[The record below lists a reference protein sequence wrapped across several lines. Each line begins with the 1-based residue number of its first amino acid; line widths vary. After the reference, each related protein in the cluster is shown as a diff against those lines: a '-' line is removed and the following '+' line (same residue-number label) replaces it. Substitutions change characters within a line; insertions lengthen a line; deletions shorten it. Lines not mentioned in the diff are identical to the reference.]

1 VCDLGFFICK
11 KQSLFEPMSKN
22 HNEDTRVKI
31 PAILHLMRLGY
42 EYVSLKDAVYD
53 EENNIFT
60 DIFKESIA
68 RINPNLSVGDIAR
81 WYKEVALSLE
91 NEDLGKVFCESLM
104 ATSGKKLIDFENFAN
119 NSFHVC
125 TELTYKNGEDE
136 FRPDVICLINGMPLV
151 FIEVKKPNN
160 KNGVI
165 AERSRINDRF
175 KNKRFRKF
183 VNLTQ
188 FMIFSNNMEY
198 DDNEIEPWQGAYYA
212 SASYGN
218 PIFNYFREEIGF
230 NLQQLLLPEDAID
243 EDVVLKDNNYQTLKH
258 IPEFADNKKPDT
270 ITNAMLSSML
280 SRERLAFILQY
291 GLAYV
296 KETSGLQKHIMR
308 YPQLFATKAIESKL
322 DQGIRKGIIW
332 HTQGSGKTA
341 LAYYNTHFLTDYFQ
355 KQGVIAKFYFIVDR
369 IDLAIQ
375 ASDEFTKRGLKVHK
389 VSSREAFAKDL
400 KKAGAVD
407 NDKGLREITVVNIHK
422 FQDDPN
428 ATTPTDYDINVQRV
442 YFLDEVHRSYNP
454 KGSFLANLQQSDQNA
469 IKIGLTGTPLIGE
482 TLSSK
487 YLFGDYIHKY
497 YYNKS
502 IADGYTLKLIREEIE
517 TEYKATLQKALDEL
531 EFKKGS
537 GNKKL
542 VTAHPSYVEPLLDY
556 IVRDF
561 EKMRRTENDSS
572 IGAMVICD
580 SSEQAT
586 MLYQIFNDKYAFAKA
601 EQEEETN
608 GLLKAA
614 EEPTSYITKLA
625 DSHKVK
631 RAELILHNSGSK
643 DELKAW
649 RESFKDGDVD
659 ILFVYNMLL
668 TGFDAKRLKKLYLTR
683 VIKSHNLLQALTRVN
698 RAYKSYKY
706 GYVVD
711 FADISKEFDK
721 TNKDYFDELQ
731 DVLGTEEEHYSNLFM
746 SRDEMQ
752 ERIVAAKEVLADYN
766 LSNREVFSQQIN
778 QISDVDKVAELKKA
792 LEDVRVLYNMI
803 RLVGEYDLLESMDFT
818 TLSDLRIE
826 ASNRHQLLNAKDAM
840 QNNEEVGN
848 LLNLAL
854 EDIMFDF
861 HKVGE
866 EELILGDQLKNTLKR
881 TREGLASNFDPK
893 DPEYITL
900 YEELKRLFNSKNINE
915 VSQDEMRRNIM
926 DLEKIYSRVKELN
939 RINETLRDKYK
950 GDKKYVRIQKRLLE
964 AGKPSKFKTEII
976 EALQRVKNETDVT
989 ILNRSDTLQNE
1000 AYFGRVI
1007 AGLVVKEFDR
1017 GGNVDIDLET
1027 ALFITDIIV
1036 KEYMDEYYG
1045 RTA

>member
-1 VCDLGFFICK
+1 
-11 KQSLFEPMSKN
+11 MSKN

-42 EYVSLKDAVYD
+42 QYLSLKDAVYD
-53 EENNIFT
+53 SENNIFT

-68 RINPNLSVGDIAR
+68 HINPSLSADDIVR
-81 WYKEVALSLE
+81 WYKEIAISLE
-91 NEDLGKVFCESLM
+91 NDDLGKVFYETLT
-104 ATSGKKLIDFENFAN
+104 ATSGNKLIDFENFAN

-136 FRPDVICLINGMPLV
+136 FRPDIICLINGLPLV

-183 VNLTQ
+183 VNITQ
-188 FMIFSNNMEY
+188 FMLFSNNMDY
-198 DDNEIEPWQGAYYA
+198 DDNEVEPWQGAYYA
-212 SASYGN
+212 SPSYGN
-218 PIFNYFREEIGF
+218 PIFNYFREELGF
-230 NLQQLLLPEDAID
+230 NLQQLLLPVDAID
-243 EDVVLKDNNYQTLKH
+243 EDIVLKDNNYQTLKH
-258 IPEFADNKKPDT
+258 TPEFAENKKPDSF
-270 ITNAMLSSML
+270 TNQILSSML
-280 SRERLAFILQY
+280 SKERLAFMLQY

-296 KETSGLQKHIMR
+296 KESSGLQKHIMR
-308 YPQLFATKAIESKL
+308 YPQVFATKAIASRL
-322 DQGIRKGIIW
+322 DEGIRKGIIW

-389 VSSREAFAKDL
+389 VESRDAFAKDL

-428 ATTPTDYDINVQRV
+428 ATRPTDYDINVQRV

-454 KGSFLANLQQSDQNA
+454 KGSFLANLEQSDKNA

-561 EKMRRTENDSS
+561 EKMRRTQNDSS

-580 SSEQAT
+580 SSEQAV
-586 MLYQIFNDKYAFAKA
+586 MLNQIFNDKYAFAKA
-601 EQEEETN
+601 EQSQETTQ
-608 GLLKAA
+608 LKAA
-614 EEPTSYITKLA
+614 EEPSGYITKLA

-631 RAELILHNSGSK
+631 RAELILYDSGSK

-649 RESFKDGDVD
+649 RESFKDGEVD

-698 RAYKSYKY
+698 RAYKNYKF

-721 TNKDYFDELQ
+721 TNKDYFDELSEVWGDEGQ
-731 DVLGTEEEHYSNLFM
+731 HYSDLFM
-746 SRDEMQ
+746 SREEME
-752 ERIVAAKEVLADYN
+752 ERITAAKEVLADYN
-766 LSNREVFSQQIN
+766 LINREIFRKQIDE
-778 QISDVDKVAELKKA
+778 ISDVNKVAELKKA

-803 RLVGEYDLLESMDFT
+803 RLVGEYDLLDNIDFI

-826 ASNRHQLLNAKDAM
+826 ASNRHQLLNAKEAM

-854 EDIMFDF
+854 EDIIFNF

-866 EELILGDQLKNTLKR
+866 EELILGDQLKNTLRR

-915 VSQDEMRRNIM
+915 VSQDDMRRNIM
-926 DLEKIYSRVKELN
+926 DLEKIYARVKELN

-964 AGKPSKFKTEII
+964 AGKPSRLKTEII
-976 EALQRVKNETDVT
+976 EALQRVKDATDVT

-1007 AGLVVKEFDR
+1007 ASLVVKEFDK
-1017 GGNVDIDLET
+1017 GSTVEIDIAT
-1027 ALFITDIIV
+1027 ALFVTDIIV
-1036 KEYMDEYYG
+1036 KEYMDEFYG

>member
-1 VCDLGFFICK
+1 
-11 KQSLFEPMSKN
+11 MSKN
-22 HNEDTRVKI
+22 YNEDTRVKI

-42 EYVSLKDAVYD
+42 EYISLKEAVCD
-53 EENNIFT
+53 EENNIFL
-60 DIFKESIA
+60 DIFKESIG
-68 RINPNLSVGDIAR
+68 RINPELSDTDISR
-81 WYKEVALSLE
+81 WYKEIALSLE
-91 NEDLGKVFCESLM
+91 NDDLGKAFYETLT
-104 ATSGKKLIDFENFAN
+104 ATSGKRLIDFEDFSN

-125 TELTYKNGEDE
+125 TELTYKNGEDN

-165 AERSRINDRF
+165 AERNRINDRF
-175 KNKRFRKF
+175 QNKRYRRF

-198 DDNEIEPWQGAYYA
+198 DDNEVEPWQGAYYA
-212 SASYGN
+212 SPSYSK

-230 NLQQLLLPEDAID
+230 NYQQLLLPADAID
-243 EDVVLKDNNYQTLKH
+243 EDMVLEDNNYQTLKFT
-258 IPEFADNKKPDT
+258 PEFAENKKPESA
-270 ITNAMLSSML
+270 TNSILSSML
-280 SRERLAFILQY
+280 SKDRLAFILKY

-296 KETSGLQKHIMR
+296 KESGGLQKHIMR
-308 YPQLFATKAIESKL
+308 YPQLFATMAIKTKL
-322 DQGIRKGIIW
+322 DQGVRKGIIW

-355 KQGVIAKFYFIVDR
+355 KQNVVPKFYFIVDR

-389 VSSREAFAKDL
+389 VNSREAFAKDL

-407 NDKGLREITVVNIHK
+407 NDKGYREITVVNIHK

-428 ATTPTDYDINVQRV
+428 ATMASDYDLNVQRV

-454 KGSFLANLQQSDQNA
+454 EGSFLANLEQSDKNA

-517 TEYKATLQKALDEL
+517 TAYKVTLQKVLDEI
-531 EFKKGS
+531 EFQKGA

-556 IVRDF
+556 IVEDF
-561 EKMRRTENDSS
+561 EKMRRTQNDSS

-586 MLYQIFNDKYAFAKA
+586 MLHEIFNEKYGLKDLAFAKA
-601 EQEEETN
+601 EQQNEEFSRQ
-608 GLLKAA
+608 AA
-614 EEPTSYITKLA
+614 EGPAKYITKLA
-625 DSHKVK
+625 NSHKVK

-698 RAYKSYKY
+698 RAYKNYKY

-711 FADISKEFDK
+711 FADIKKEFDK
-721 TNKDYFDELQ
+721 TNKDYFYELKE
-731 DVLGTEEEHYSNLFM
+731 VLGNEEEHYSDLFM
-746 SRDEMQ
+746 SRDEIQ
-752 ERIVAAKEVLADYN
+752 ERIQAAKEVLADYN
-766 LSNREVFSQQIN
+766 LTNKETFSQQIN
-778 QISDVDKVAELKKA
+778 QITDVSTAVELKKA
-792 LEDVRVLYNMI
+792 LEYVRVLYNMI
-803 RLVGEYDLLESMDFT
+803 RLVGEYDLLKTMDFT

-826 ASNRHQLLNAKDAM
+826 ASNRHQLLNAKQAV
-840 QNNEEVGN
+840 QNDEEVGN
-848 LLNLAL
+848 VLNLAL
-854 EDIMFDF
+854 EDIIFDF

-866 EELILGDQLKNTLKR
+866 EELILGDQLKNILRR
-881 TREGLASNFDPK
+881 TREGLAGNFDPK
-893 DPEYITL
+893 DPEYVTL
-900 YEELKRLFNSKNINE
+900 YEELKRLFKSKNINE
-915 VSQDEMRRNIM
+915 VSQDEMRSNIM
-926 DLEKIYSRVKELN
+926 ELEKIYAKVKELN
-939 RINETLRDKYK
+939 RLNELLRDKYK
-950 GDKKYVRIQKRLLE
+950 GDKKYVRIQKRLIE
-964 AGKPSKFKTEII
+964 AGRPSKLKTEII
-976 EALQRVKNETDVT
+976 EALQRVKDQTDIT

-1000 AYFGRVI
+1000 AYFGRII
-1007 AGLVVKEFDR
+1007 AGLVVKEFDKEST
-1017 GGNVDIDLET
+1017 VDIDMET
-1027 ALFITDIIV
+1027 AMFITDIIV

>member
-1 VCDLGFFICK
+1 
-11 KQSLFEPMSKN
+11 MSKN

-42 EYVSLKDAVYD
+42 EYVSLKDAVYNM
-53 EENNIFT
+53 ENNIFT
-60 DIFKESIA
+60 DIFAESIA
-68 RINPNLSVGDIAR
+68 RINPSLSSDKIKR
-81 WYKEVALSLE
+81 WYKEIALSLE
-91 NEDLGKVFCESLM
+91 NEDLGKVFFESLT
-104 ATSGKKLIDFENFAN
+104 ATSGKKLIDFENFDN

-165 AERSRINDRF
+165 AERDRINKRF
-175 KNKRFRKF
+175 KNKRFRNF

-198 DDNEIEPWQGAYYA
+198 DDNEVEPWQGAYYA
-212 SASYGN
+212 SPSYSN
-218 PIFNYFREEIGF
+218 PIFNYFREETGF
-230 NLQQLLLPEDAID
+230 NLQQLLLSEDAID

-258 IPEFADNKKPDT
+258 TPEFADNKKPDT
-270 ITNAMLSSML
+270 PTNRILSSML
-280 SRERLAFILQY
+280 SKERLAFLLQY

-296 KETSGLQKHIMR
+296 KESSGLQKHIMR
-308 YPQLFATKAIESKL
+308 YPQLFATKAVESKL
-322 DQGIRKGIIW
+322 GEGIRKGIIW

-355 KQGVIAKFYFIVDR
+355 KKGVIAKFYFIVDR

-389 VSSREAFAKDL
+389 VNSREAFAKDL

-428 ATTPTDYDINVQRV
+428 ATQGTDYDINVQRV

-454 KGSFLANLQQSDQNA
+454 KGSFLANLEQSDKNA

-517 TEYKATLQKALDEL
+517 TEYKATLQKALDDL

-542 VTAHPSYVEPLLDY
+542 VTAHASYVEPLLDY

-580 SSEQAT
+580 SSEQAA
-586 MLYQIFNDKYAFAKA
+586 MLYKIFNDKYAFAKA
-601 EQEEETN
+601 EQELTHD
-608 GLLKAA
+608 LPQAA
-614 EEPTSYITKLA
+614 EEPESYITKLA

-631 RAELILHNSGSK
+631 RAELILHDSGSK

-649 RESFKDGDVD
+649 RESFKDGEVD

-683 VIKSHNLLQALTRVN
+683 IIKSHNLLQALTRVN
-698 RAYKSYKY
+698 RAYKNYKF

-721 TNKDYFDELQ
+721 TNKDYFDELSE
-731 DVLGTEEEHYSNLFM
+731 VLGDEEEHYSNLFM

-752 ERIVAAKEVLADYN
+752 ERITAAKEVLADYN
-766 LSNREVFSQQIN
+766 LTNRETFSQQIN
-778 QISDVDKVAELKKA
+778 QISDVNKVAELKKA

-803 RLVGEYDLLESMDFT
+803 RLVGEYDLLDKMDFT

-826 ASNRHQLLNAKDAM
+826 AANRHQLLNAKDAM

-854 EDIMFDF
+854 EDIIFDF

-915 VSQDEMRRNIM
+915 VSQDDMRRNIM
-926 DLEKIYSRVKELN
+926 DLEKIYARVKELN

-950 GDKKYVRIQKRLLE
+950 GDKKYVRIQKRLIE
-964 AGKPSKFKTEII
+964 AGKPSKLKTEII
-976 EALQRVKNETDVT
+976 EALQRVKDETDIT

-1007 AGLVVKEFDR
+1007 AGLVVKEFDKEST
-1017 GGNVDIDLET
+1017 VDIDLET
-1027 ALFITDIIV
+1027 AMFITDIII
-1036 KEYMDEYYG
+1036 KEYMDEFYG